1 MLRPTDAARRYAF
14 RHPIVRR
21 TVYEG
26 AGEARRLAAHARAA
40 AALAQQPGAVAAQAH
55 HLERSAIPGDA
66 AAADVL
72 EQAAYQAAAR
82 APAVSARL
90 LAAALRIR
98 PEEDGDRRLGML
110 VAQAA
115 ALSATGRLDEA
126 LATLVESLARVP
138 PERAELRAR
147 LVAACASC
155 ENALGRHE
163 AAHARL
169 LHALGE
175 LPGDGSAAAVELE
188 VELAADALF
197 HSDFGAMGR
206 WAEAAARSA
215 RTLEDPGLRALTAA
229 LVCFAAYNAGR
240 PEAAE
245 AACRAGADGL
255 DALPDEEL
263 AARLD
268 LPYYLGFAEY
278 FCERYADAAR
288 HFRRGLAV
296 ARVVGHGRFVVF
308 MMTGL
313 AQALERLGRLGEAQA
328 TAESAV
334 EAARLSGNRQAVGFA
349 LVAAAWTAAEVGD
362 VELARASAE
371 EAVARLEGLD
381 ESVLTRAT
389 HAHVGV
395 IWLEIGE
402 PARCVEQ
409 LRVAGLPD
417 FPQIE
422 PGRRGWLYAVLAR
435 AELARGD
442 PAAAAHW
449 AARSEATV
457 RGLGLP
463 LAEAWALHA
472 RALVALAG
480 GDAAA
485 AVPLALQAAGR
496 ADAVASPVPAARC
509 RALAGVASAEAG
521 DGEAANRLLARA
533 EDELA
538 ACGAE
543 RYRDEAA
550 RALRRLGHRVS
561 ARARRQDGRRTLS
574 HLSRREREIAEHV
587 ALGRTNREIASRLF
601 LAEKTVEGH
610 LANVFAKLG
619 VASRAEVAEAVGRSR
634 APARE

>member
-1 MLRPTDAARRYAF
+1 LP
-14 RHPIVRR
+14 
-21 TVYEG
+21 EG
-26 AGEARRLAAHARAA
+26 
-40 AALAQQPGAVAAQAH
+40 
-55 HLERSAIPGDA
+55 
-66 AAADVL
+66 
-72 EQAAYQAAAR
+72 
-82 APAVSARL
+82 
-90 LAAALRIR
+90 
-98 PEEDGDRRLGML
+98 
-110 VAQAA
+110 
-115 ALSATGRLDEA
+115 
-126 LATLVESLARVP
+126 
-138 PERAELRAR
+138 
-147 LVAACASC
+147 
-155 ENALGRHE
+155 
-163 AAHARL
+163 
-169 LHALGE
+169 
-175 LPGDGSAAAVELE
+175 GSAAAVELE

-197 HSDFGAMGR
+197 ESDFGAMQR

-215 RTLEDPGLRALTAA
+215 RALDDRGLRALAAA
-229 LVCFAAYNAGR
+229 LVCFAAYNTGR
-240 PEAAE
+240 PEAAD
-245 AACRAGADGL
+245 AARRASAEGL
-255 DALPDEEL
+255 DALPDEAL

-278 FCERYADAAR
+278 FCEHYADAAR

-313 AQALERLGRLGEAQA
+313 AQALERLGRLAEAQA

-334 EAARLSGNRQAVGFA
+334 EGARLSGNRQAVGFA

-362 VELARASAE
+362 AELARSAAE
-371 EAVARLEGLD
+371 EAVALLGGLD

-402 PARCVEQ
+402 PVRCIEQ
-409 LRVAGLPD
+409 LRVAGLPG
-417 FPQIE
+417 FPRIE

-442 PAAAAHW
+442 VEAAEQW
-449 AARSEATV
+449 ADRADATV

-472 RALVALAG
+472 RAQLALAAG
-480 GDAAA
+480 DASGAVRLAQDAAA
-485 AVPLALQAAGR
+485 R
-496 ADAVASPVPAARC
+496 ADAVGTPVPAARC
-509 RALAGVASAEAG
+509 RALAGTATAAAG
-521 DGEAANRLLARA
+521 DRKTAVRLLARA

-543 RYRDEAA
+543 RYRDEVA
-550 RALRRLGHRVS
+550 RELRRLGQRVTARS
-561 ARARRQDGRRTLS
+561 ARRPGARRTLEL
-574 HLSRREREIAEHV
+574 LSPREREIAEHV
-587 ALGRTNREIASRLF
+587 ALGRTNREIAAQLF

>member
-1 MLRPTDAARRYAF
+1 
-14 RHPIVRR
+14 
-21 TVYEG
+21 
-26 AGEARRLAAHARAA
+26 
-40 AALAQQPGAVAAQAH
+40 
-55 HLERSAIPGDA
+55 
-66 AAADVL
+66 
-72 EQAAYQAAAR
+72 
-82 APAVSARL
+82 
-90 LAAALRIR
+90 
-98 PEEDGDRRLGML
+98 
-110 VAQAA
+110 
-115 ALSATGRLDEA
+115 
-126 LATLVESLARVP
+126 
-138 PERAELRAR
+138 
-147 LVAACASC
+147 
-155 ENALGRHE
+155 
-163 AAHARL
+163 
-169 LHALGE
+169 
-175 LPGDGSAAAVELE
+175 
-188 VELAADALF
+188 
-197 HSDFGAMGR
+197 MGR

-215 RTLEDPGLRALTAA
+215 RTLEDPGLRALTAGPR
-229 LVCFAAYNAGR
+229 LLRWPTTRAARR
-240 PEAAE
+240 PPRRRA
-245 AACRAGADGL
+245 RAGADGL

-263 AARLD
+263 AARAD

-457 RGLGLP
+457 RGRGCRWP
-463 LAEAWALHA
+463 
-472 RALVALAG
+472 R
-480 GDAAA
+480 
-485 AVPLALQAAGR
+485 PGR
-496 ADAVASPVPAARC
+496 CTRGHSSRSPAATRPRRC
-509 RALAGVASAEAG
+509 GSPYRPPG
-521 DGEAANRLLARA
+521 ART
-533 EDELA
+533 
-538 ACGAE
+538 
-543 RYRDEAA
+543 R
-550 RALRRLGHRVS
+550 
-561 ARARRQDGRRTLS
+561 
-574 HLSRREREIAEHV
+574 SRRPCR
-587 ALGRTNREIASRLF
+587 R
-601 LAEKTVEGH
+601 
-610 LANVFAKLG
+610 
-619 VASRAEVAEAVGRSR
+619 RAAGRSR
-634 APARE
+634 ASRRRRRATARPRTASSPVPRMSSRPAARSATATRRPGRCAGWATG